1 MKKLLA
7 LAALLAVTA
16 CSTIQTL
23 TTPVSTVDA
32 QKALVTL
39 QLAHAAALTSELVY
53 LNQPA
58 CGLAGSRPPPF
69 CASLKVGKQMK
80 AADVAF
86 TGTMTAAQSAVADL
100 GESASVIDAAIKA
113 AQASLSAFQAITAAY
128 APMPA
133 KGG

>member
-7 LAALLAVTA
+7 IAAMGITLAACNTL
-16 CSTIQTL
+16 QTL
-23 TTPVSTVDA
+23 NTPVSTVDA

-39 QLAHAAALTSELVY
+39 QLAHAAALTTELVY

-113 AQASLSAFQAITAAY
+113 AQAALSSFQAITAAY
-128 APMPA
+128 APP
-133 KGG
+133 K

>member
-1 MKKLLA
+1 MKKLLIP
-7 LAALLAVTA
+7 LLLAFLLALPA
-16 CSTIQTL
+16 CSVFQAA

-39 QLAHAAALTSELVY
+39 QLGHAAALTSELVY

-58 CGLAGSRPPPF
+58 CGLAGSRPAPF
-69 CASLKVGKQMK
+69 CASLKVGRQMK

-100 GESASVIDAAIKA
+100 GESTTVIAAAIKA
-113 AQASLSAFQAITAAY
+113 AEAALASFQALTAAY
-128 APMPA
+128 AP
-133 KGG
+133 K

>member
-1 MKKLLA
+1 MKAIVLA
-7 LAALLAVTA
+7 LLFALGG

-58 CGLAGSRPPPF
+58 CGLAGSKPPPF

-80 AADVAF
+80 AADVVF
-86 TGTMTAAQSAVADL
+86 TKAMDAAQSAVADL
-100 GESASVIDAAIKA
+100 GENPTVVSAAIKA
-113 AQASLSAFQAITAAY
+113 AEVALTALQTLT
-128 APMPA
+128 P
-133 KGG
+133 K